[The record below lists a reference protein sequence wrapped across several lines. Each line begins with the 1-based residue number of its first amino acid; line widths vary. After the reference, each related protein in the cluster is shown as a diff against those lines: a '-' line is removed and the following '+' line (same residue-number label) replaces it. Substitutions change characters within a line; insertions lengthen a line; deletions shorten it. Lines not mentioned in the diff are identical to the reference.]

1 MVRTW
6 ILFVLLSASL
16 TACAQEELTVAAAAD
31 LQGVMPEIASRF
43 EKQAGINVRLSYGS
57 SGNFFAEIQNSAPY
71 DVFFSAD
78 IAYPQKL
85 EAAGLTDPG
94 SLYEYATGR
103 IVLWIPNRSSVDLSK
118 GLAVVAD
125 PAIKKLAIANP
136 AHAPYGRAAESA
148 LQKAGLWETASS
160 KLVLGE
166 NISQTAQFVES
177 GNADAGI
184 LALSLVL
191 SPTLKGHGRYYEIPA
206 ELYPPIH
213 QAVVILKHSP
223 HQASA
228 KRFVDFLKT
237 PEITSLLQRNGFST
251 EEASR

>member
-6 ILFVLLSASL
+6 ILFFLLCASL
-16 TACAQEELTVAAAAD
+16 TGCAQEELIVAAAAD
-31 LQGVMPEIASRF
+31 LQGVMPEMASRF
-43 EKQAGINVRLSYGS
+43 EKQSGINVRLSYGS
-57 SGNFFAEIQNSAPY
+57 SGNFFAEIKNFAPY

-118 GLAVVAD
+118 GLAVAAD

-148 LQKAGLWETASS
+148 LRKAGLWERVSS

-177 GNADAGI
+177 GNAEAGI
-184 LALSLVL
+184 VALSLVL
-191 SPTLKGHGRYYEIPA
+191 SPTMKGHGTYYEIPT
-206 ELYPPIH
+206 ELYPPIR
-213 QAVVILKHSP
+213 QAVVILKQSP

-228 KRFVDFLKT
+228 KRFVEFLKT
-237 PEITSLLQRNGFST
+237 PEITSLLQRDGFST
-251 EEASR
+251 SEANR